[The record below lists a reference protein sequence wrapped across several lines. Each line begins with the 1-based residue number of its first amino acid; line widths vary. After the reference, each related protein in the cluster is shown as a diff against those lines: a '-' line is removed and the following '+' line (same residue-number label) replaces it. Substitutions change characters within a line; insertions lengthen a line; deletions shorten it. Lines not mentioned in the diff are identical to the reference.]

1 MELGPQLGFF
11 ALFSILQLL
20 SSIPIWLLIYDG
32 RKQKNIKK
40 SILYLVGFF
49 GFIIIGNIA
58 LNTFGIWLAM
68 AVPFLLVLFLVV
80 SHLIKKS

>member
-40 SILYLVGFF
+40 RINILLD
-49 GFIIIGNIA
+49 
-58 LNTFGIWLAM
+58 
-68 AVPFLLVLFLVV
+68 FLQ
-80 SHLIKKS
+80 H